1 MANPTFRF
9 AHQDDYTLAML
20 ARVQRNTGYVPTME
34 ELGQLLQCPTTGAAR
49 RRLEEMLIAGAG
61 TRLTLE
67 ERQEMQA
74 VAEREIDEQQSPTGS
89 MRRRQR
95 HTRVPGRPSLRWAR
109 EQCARQAVAHPR
121 ERGDRD
127 RSLIPLGDIPGGVKG
142 HRWCAST

>member
-20 ARVQRNTGYVPTME
+20 ARVQRDTGYVPTME

-49 RRLEEMLIAGAG
+49 RRLEEMLIAGTG

-74 VAEREIDEQQSPTGS
+74 VAEREIDEQQSPTGP

-109 EQCARQAVAHPR
+109 EQCARQVVAHPG
-121 ERGDRD
+121 ERGD
-127 RSLIPLGDIPGGVKG
+127 
-142 HRWCAST
+142 